1 MLKRTFLRGIMATD
15 EEGMAEFLTIFPG
28 YYVTRSA
35 HIHLTVQTDVGNG
48 SSSYSSASVQHIGQL
63 FFEESLINSVYE
75 LDPYSAHLDTLN
87 RTTNS
92 EDPLYTSANGGGYS
106 AVVSVSYLGDSIE
119 DGLVGYITV
128 GVNSTAAGLTTTG
141 GSVNPVGV
149 IPTVSV
155 ASSVRA
161 AATAVDIADGY
172 GA

>member
-1 MLKRTFLRGIMATD
+1 
-15 EEGMAEFLTIFPG
+15 
-28 YYVTRSA
+28 
-35 HIHLTVQTDVGNG
+35 
-48 SSSYSSASVQHIGQL
+48 VQHIGQL

-92 EDPLYTSANGGGYS
+92 EDPLYTSANGDGYS